1 LLLISFGLPLNK
13 LPDPEEL
20 LNLLGLGLISLLL
33 ISFGLPLKSSVEY
46 AFSIDAPLLS
56 SPYSFFCDDEIFK
69 MMIR

>member
-1 LLLISFGLPLNK
+1 MELLRSPYLKKSYFK

-46 AFSIDAPLLS
+46 AFTIDASSLS
-56 SPYSFFCDDEIFK
+56 YSYCI
-69 MMIR
+69 